1 MMRAALLSLALILL
15 PAAAGAED
23 LVSGLSQDQ
32 IQITSNYTGSDLVVF
47 GAIEQT
53 SDADS
58 DNADAGRRDVV
69 VIVRGPSANMDVR
82 RKDRIA
88 GIWINNREV
97 TLAGMPAYYYVAS
110 TQPLEKI
117 ASADVL
123 NRYQIGLD
131 HVKPERT
138 STHKASRAEE
148 FRQAVVRERAR
159 AHLFTEAPVGVE
171 FLGYSLFRVHVPVP
185 AGAPRGQYTAE
196 VYLFRNGVVMSAQ
209 STPLF
214 VDQIGLERNLFNFA
228 HDSPFAYGLV
238 TVLMAALLGY
248 VSSLFFRQPG

>member
-1 MMRAALLSLALILL
+1 MRRAALLALLLALQ
-15 PAAAGAED
+15 PCVAGADD

-53 SDADS
+53 PDADEDS
-58 DNADAGRRDVV
+58 EPSRRDVV
-69 VIVRGPSANMDVR
+69 VVVRGPAATMDVR

-97 TLAGMPAYYYVAS
+97 TLTGMPAYYYVAS

-117 ASADVL
+117 APPYMLA
-123 NRYQIGLD
+123 RYQIGFD
-131 HVKPERT
+131 HVKPQST
-138 STHKASRAEE
+138 STHKTLRAEE

-159 AHLFTEAPVGVE
+159 AHLFTEAPNGVE
-171 FLGYSLFRVHVPVP
+171 FLSYSLFRVHVPVP

-228 HDSPFAYGLV
+228 HNDPLAYGFAA
-238 TVLMAALLGY
+238 VLMAVLLGY
-248 VSSLFFRQPG
+248 ISSLIFRQPG

>member
-1 MMRAALLSLALILL
+1 MRRAALLVLLLALL
-15 PAAAGAED
+15 PCAASADD

-53 SDADS
+53 PDADEDS
-58 DNADAGRRDVV
+58 EPSRRDVV
-69 VIVRGPSANMDVR
+69 VVVRGPAATMDVR

-97 TLAGMPAYYYVAS
+97 TLTGMPAYYYVAS

-117 ASADVL
+117 APPYMLA
-123 NRYQIGLD
+123 RYQIGFD
-131 HVKPERT
+131 HVKPQST
-138 STHKASRAEE
+138 STHKTLRAEE

-159 AHLFTEAPVGVE
+159 AHLFTEAPNGVE
-171 FLGYSLFRVHVPVP
+171 FLSYSLFRVHVPVP

-228 HDSPFAYGLV
+228 HNDPLAYGFAA
-238 TVLMAALLGY
+238 VLMAVLLGY
-248 VSSLFFRQPG
+248 ISSLIFRQPG

>member
-1 MMRAALLSLALILL
+1 MRAALVAFALMLL
-15 PAAAGAED
+15 PAVANAED

-53 SDADS
+53 PDADS
-58 DNADAGRRDVV
+58 DTMDAGRRDVV

-97 TLAGMPAYYYVAS
+97 TLASMPAYYYVAS
-110 TQPLEKI
+110 TQPLDKI
-117 ASADVL
+117 ASSDVL
-123 NRYQIGLD
+123 NRYQIGVD

-148 FRQAVVRERAR
+148 FRQAVVRERVR
-159 AHLFTEAPVGVE
+159 AHLFTEAPAGVE

-228 HDSPFAYGLV
+228 HNEPFTYGLA
-238 TVLMAALLGY
+238 TVLMAVLLGY
-248 VSSLFFRQPG
+248 LSSLIFRQPG

>member
-1 MMRAALLSLALILL
+1 MRRAALLALLLAQW
-15 PAAAGAED
+15 PCAASADD

-53 SDADS
+53 PDADEDS
-58 DNADAGRRDVV
+58 EPSRRDVV
-69 VIVRGPSANMDVR
+69 VVVRGPAATMDVR

-97 TLAGMPAYYYVAS
+97 TLTGMPAYYYVAS
-110 TQPLEKI
+110 TQPLAKI
-117 ASADVL
+117 APPYMLA
-123 NRYQIGLD
+123 RYQIGFD
-131 HVKPERT
+131 HVKPQST
-138 STHKASRAEE
+138 STHKTLRAEE

-159 AHLFTEAPVGVE
+159 AHFFTEAPNGVE
-171 FLGYSLFRVHVPVP
+171 FLSYSLFRVHVPVP

-228 HDSPFAYGLV
+228 HNDPLAYGFAA
-238 TVLMAALLGY
+238 VLMAVLLGY
-248 VSSLFFRQPG
+248 ISSLIFRQPG

>member
-1 MMRAALLSLALILL
+1 MRRAALLALLLALQ
-15 PAAAGAED
+15 PCAAGADD

-53 SDADS
+53 PDADEDS
-58 DNADAGRRDVV
+58 EPSRRDVV
-69 VIVRGPSANMDVR
+69 VVVRGPAATMDVR

-97 TLAGMPAYYYVAS
+97 TLTGMPAYYYVAS
-110 TQPLEKI
+110 TQPLAKI
-117 ASADVL
+117 APPYMLA
-123 NRYQIGLD
+123 RYQIGFD
-131 HVKPERT
+131 NVKPQST
-138 STHKASRAEE
+138 STHKTLRAEE

-159 AHLFTEAPVGVE
+159 AHLFTEAPTGVE
-171 FLGYSLFRVHVPVP
+171 FLSYSLFRVHVPVP

-228 HDSPFAYGLV
+228 HNEPLAYGFAA
-238 TVLMAALLGY
+238 VLMAVLLGY
-248 VSSLFFRQPG
+248 ISSLIFRQPG